1 MAGPNTNPLT
11 YNAYVTQVAT
21 MAVVNTTTSAG
32 VVVGVDAAF
41 NAIIPQMLNYAEL
54 RIQRDLDLLPSQTTV
69 SYTLTAGNNLLTIG
83 VDDFVV
89 IQSIRVGGVAGVP
102 SQNPLTMLTPATKEF
117 IRNIYPDNT
126 FQSLPIYFAPYGAD
140 ATLGSGSLYYLLGP
154 TPDVAYPAIVYGTQ
168 RMPSLYKYANTAQAG
183 TNTTFISTYLPDLL
197 VQASMIYISEYQ
209 RNFTPVSNDP
219 QMLGA
224 YEGQYQALL
233 QSAMAEEF
241 KKKWQ
246 ASAWSSS
253 ATPPVATPT
262 R

>member
-21 MAVVNTTTSAG
+21 MAVVNTTTSSG

-54 RIQRDLDLLPSQTTV
+54 RIQRDLDLLPSQTKI
-69 SYTLTAGNNLLTIG
+69 SYTLTPGSDLLSMS

-89 IQSIRVGGVAGVP
+89 VQSIRVGGVAGAP
-102 SQNPLTMLTPATKEF
+102 ASTPLTMLIPASREF
-117 IRNIYPDNT
+117 VRNIYPDST
-126 FQSLPIYFAPYGAD
+126 FQSIPIYFAPYGAD
-140 ATLGSGSLYYLLGP
+140 ATLGSTNMYYVLGP
-154 TPDVAYPAIVYGTQ
+154 TPDAAYPVTVHGTR
-168 RMPSLYKYANTAQAG
+168 RMPSLYQYANTAQAG